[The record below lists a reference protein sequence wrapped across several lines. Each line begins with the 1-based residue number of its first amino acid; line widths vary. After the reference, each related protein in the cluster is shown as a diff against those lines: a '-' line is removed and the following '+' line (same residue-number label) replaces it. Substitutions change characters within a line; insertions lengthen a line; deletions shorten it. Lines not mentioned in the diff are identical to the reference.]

1 MESKNIKK
9 LDKIVSIKL
18 DDLNNFKD
26 HPFKV
31 IEDNSDMEELIN
43 SIKENGIIEPLLVRP
58 TKDGKYEIISG
69 HRRKKACEMLGIKE
83 IKCIVKD
90 FSDDEAIIKM
100 VDSNLKR
107 EKILPSEKAFAYKMR
122 LEAMNHQGKKI
133 ETLTPVV
140 SKKRTNEILA
150 IEVGESRE
158 QIRRYIRLTELIP
171 QLLQLVDDDK
181 IGLRPAV
188 EISYL
193 TKEEQNILYLCIEE
207 YECTPS
213 HDQTIRMKNLSQKE
227 LLDKNSIEQIMNE
240 LKPNQKEYIKLD
252 SQKFRKIIPKN
263 ITPMNREEYI
273 YKAIDFYNK
282 YLEKQKNKQR

>member
-83 IKCIVKD
+83 IKFIVKD